1 MKLDKKDK
9 KILIG
14 GFIVGTILNFF
25 INKSIDIVFMLGILY
40 FVHKYFDANKYTE
53 NMEFINKEKYIEG
66 LNRIIKVLNI
76 YIIIKIILILVTQ
89 IGGFNGM
96 EIILLAQIALIYSE
110 ILARKYVKSVN
121 NVEVERNRK
130 LLNNKIL
137 TVVVLIGFVGF
148 TCNYFNKLE
157 FEDNYINS
165 PKYKYELTYDKENNR
180 IADFSGNGFSMV
192 ATENKDNEK
201 NFNKYI
207 KEIKLL
213 SAVDV
218 LQDSAKNEKYTTNIS
233 GTYNEYGLEDMF
245 GDNYIAERKDIRKAL
260 KEQGLSDEE
269 IENVEWYAWM
279 GDEEMITHD
288 SSYREELE
296 SSTRIKGIGILA
308 FLIVIYLLILI
319 M

>member
-14 GFIVGTILNFF
+14 GFIVGTILNIF
-25 INKSIDIVFMLGILY
+25 INKFIDIVFMLGILY
-40 FVHKYFDANKYTE
+40 FVHKYFNVNKYTE

-66 LNRIIKVLNI
+66 LNKIIKVLDI
-76 YIIIKIILILVTQ
+76 YIIIKIILTLVTQ
-89 IGGFNGM
+89 MGGFNGM
-96 EIILLAQIALIYSE
+96 EIILLGQIALIYSE

-148 TCNYFNKLE
+148 TCNYFNKWE
-157 FEDNYINS
+157 FKNNYINS
-165 PKYKYELTYDKENNR
+165 PKYKYELTYNKENNR
-180 IADFSGNGFSMV
+180 IADFSGNGFSVV
-192 ATENKDNEK
+192 ATENKDNGK

-218 LQDSAKNEKYTTNIS
+218 LQDYSKMALAFMFVLAFTQCNFREKDKRPKSVFVNVF
-233 GTYNEYGLEDMF
+233 LVLALMF
-245 GDNYIAERKDIRKAL
+245 GCIGFNTYGIDLEYKVLSNFTNY
-260 KEQGLSDEE
+260 
-269 IENVEWYAWM
+269 
-279 GDEEMITHD
+279 
-288 SSYREELE
+288 EL
-296 SSTRIKGIGILA
+296 
-308 FLIVIYLLILI
+308 Y
-319 M
+319 

>member
-14 GFIVGTILNFF
+14 GFIVGTILNIF
-25 INKSIDIVFMLGILY
+25 INKFIDIVFMLGILY
-40 FVHKYFDANKYTE
+40 FVHKYFNANKYTE

-66 LNRIIKVLNI
+66 LNKIIKVLDI
-76 YIIIKIILILVTQ
+76 YIIIKIILTLVTQ
-89 IGGFNGM
+89 MGGFNGM
-96 EIILLAQIALIYSE
+96 EIILLGQIALIYSE

-157 FEDNYINS
+157 FKDNYINS
-165 PKYKYELTYDKENNR
+165 PKYKYELTYNKENNR
-180 IADFSGNGFSMV
+180 IADFSGNGFSVV
-192 ATENKDNEK
+192 ATENKDNGK

-218 LQDSAKNEKYTTNIS
+218 LQDYSKMALAFMFVLAFTQCNFREKDKRPKSVFVNVF
-233 GTYNEYGLEDMF
+233 LVLALMF
-245 GDNYIAERKDIRKAL
+245 GCIGFNTYGIDLEYKVLSNFTNY
-260 KEQGLSDEE
+260 
-269 IENVEWYAWM
+269 
-279 GDEEMITHD
+279 
-288 SSYREELE
+288 EL
-296 SSTRIKGIGILA
+296 
-308 FLIVIYLLILI
+308 Y
-319 M
+319 

>member
-14 GFIVGTILNFF
+14 GFIVGTILNIF
-25 INKSIDIVFMLGILY
+25 INKFIDIVFMLGILY

-66 LNRIIKVLNI
+66 LNKIIKVLDI

-89 IGGFNGM
+89 MGGFNGM
-96 EIILLAQIALIYSE
+96 EIILLGQIALIYSE

-157 FEDNYINS
+157 FKDNYINS

-180 IADFSGNGFSMV
+180 IADFSGNGFSV
-192 ATENKDNEK
+192 VSTENKDNGK

-218 LQDSAKNEKYTTNIS
+218 LQDYSKMALAFMFVLAFTQCNFREKDKRPKSVFVNVF
-233 GTYNEYGLEDMF
+233 LVLALMF
-245 GDNYIAERKDIRKAL
+245 GCIGFNTYGIDLEYKVLSNFTNY
-260 KEQGLSDEE
+260 
-269 IENVEWYAWM
+269 
-279 GDEEMITHD
+279 
-288 SSYREELE
+288 EL
-296 SSTRIKGIGILA
+296 
-308 FLIVIYLLILI
+308 Y
-319 M
+319 

>member
-14 GFIVGTILNFF
+14 GFIVGTILNIF
-25 INKSIDIVFMLGILY
+25 INKSVEIVFMLGILY
-40 FVHKYFDANKYTE
+40 FVHKYFDVNKYTE

-66 LNRIIKVLNI
+66 LNKIIKVLDI
-76 YIIIKIILILVTQ
+76 YIIIKIILTLVTQ
-89 IGGFNGM
+89 MGGFNGM

-157 FEDNYINS
+157 FKDNYINS

-180 IADFSGNGFSMV
+180 IADFSGNGFSMI
-192 ATENKDNEK
+192 ATENKDNGK
-201 NFNKYI
+201 YFNKYI

-218 LQDSAKNEKYTTNIS
+218 LQDYSKMALAFMFVLAFTQCNFREKDKRPKSVFVNVF
-233 GTYNEYGLEDMF
+233 LVLALMF
-245 GDNYIAERKDIRKAL
+245 GCIGFNTYGIDLEYKVLSNFANYNL
-260 KEQGLSDEE
+260 
-269 IENVEWYAWM
+269 Y
-279 GDEEMITHD
+279 
-288 SSYREELE
+288 
-296 SSTRIKGIGILA
+296 
-308 FLIVIYLLILI
+308 
-319 M
+319 

>member
-14 GFIVGTILNFF
+14 GFIVGTILNIF
-25 INKSIDIVFMLGILY
+25 INKSIDIVLMLGILY

-66 LNRIIKVLNI
+66 LNKIIKVLDI
-76 YIIIKIILILVTQ
+76 YIIIKIILTLVTQ
-89 IGGFNGM
+89 MGGFNGM
-96 EIILLAQIALIYSE
+96 EFVLLGQIALIYSG

-157 FEDNYINS
+157 FKDNYINS

-218 LQDSAKNEKYTTNIS
+218 LQDYSKMALMFMLALTFAQLNFRAKDKRANVVFVNVF
-233 GTYNEYGLEDMF
+233 LVLALMF
-245 GDNYIAERKDIRKAL
+245 GSIGFNTYGIDLEYKVLSNFANY
-260 KEQGLSDEE
+260 
-269 IENVEWYAWM
+269 
-279 GDEEMITHD
+279 
-288 SSYREELE
+288 EL
-296 SSTRIKGIGILA
+296 
-308 FLIVIYLLILI
+308 Y
-319 M
+319 

>member
-14 GFIVGTILNFF
+14 GFIVGTILNIF
-25 INKSIDIVFMLGILY
+25 INKSVEIVFMLGILY
-40 FVHKYFDANKYTE
+40 FVHKHFDENKYTE

-66 LNRIIKVLNI
+66 LNKIIKVLDI
-76 YIIIKIILILVTQ
+76 YIIIKIILTLVTQ
-89 IGGFNGM
+89 MGGFNGM

-137 TVVVLIGFVGF
+137 TAVILIGFVGF

-165 PKYKYELTYDKENNR
+165 PKYKYELSYDKENNR
-180 IADFSGNGFSMV
+180 IADFSGNGFSMT

-201 NFNKYI
+201 YFNKYI

-218 LQDSAKNEKYTTNIS
+218 LQDYSKMALAFMFVLAFAQCNFREKDKRPKSVFVNVF
-233 GTYNEYGLEDMF
+233 LVLALMF
-245 GDNYIAERKDIRKAL
+245 GCIGFNTYGIDLEYKVLSNFANY
-260 KEQGLSDEE
+260 
-269 IENVEWYAWM
+269 
-279 GDEEMITHD
+279 
-288 SSYREELE
+288 EL
-296 SSTRIKGIGILA
+296 
-308 FLIVIYLLILI
+308 Y
-319 M
+319 

>member
-14 GFIVGTILNFF
+14 GFIVGTILNIF
-25 INKSIDIVFMLGILY
+25 INKFIDIVFMLGILY
-40 FVHKYFDANKYTE
+40 FVHKYFNANKYTE

-66 LNRIIKVLNI
+66 LNKIIKVLDI
-76 YIIIKIILILVTQ
+76 YIIIKIILTVVTQ
-89 IGGFNGM
+89 MGGFNGM
-96 EIILLAQIALIYSE
+96 EIILIAQIALIYSE

-148 TCNYFNKLE
+148 TCNYFNKWE
-157 FEDNYINS
+157 FKNNYINS
-165 PKYKYELTYDKENNR
+165 PKYKYELTYNKENNR
-180 IADFSGNGFSMV
+180 IADFSGNGFSVV
-192 ATENKDNEK
+192 ATENKDNGK

-218 LQDSAKNEKYTTNIS
+218 LQDYSKMALAFMFVLAFAQCNFREKDKRPKSVFVNVF
-233 GTYNEYGLEDMF
+233 LVLALMF
-245 GDNYIAERKDIRKAL
+245 GCIGFNTYGIDLEYKVLSNFTNY
-260 KEQGLSDEE
+260 
-269 IENVEWYAWM
+269 
-279 GDEEMITHD
+279 
-288 SSYREELE
+288 EL
-296 SSTRIKGIGILA
+296 
-308 FLIVIYLLILI
+308 Y
-319 M
+319 

>member
-9 KILIG
+9 KILIW

-40 FVHKYFDANKYTE
+40 FVHKYFNANKYTE

-66 LNRIIKVLNI
+66 LNKIIKVLDI
-76 YIIIKIILILVTQ
+76 YIIIKIILTVVTQ
-89 IGGFNGM
+89 MGGFNGM
-96 EIILLAQIALIYSE
+96 EIILIAQIALIYSE

-157 FEDNYINS
+157 FKDNYINS

-218 LQDSAKNEKYTTNIS
+218 LQYYSKMALAFMFVLAFAQCNFREKDKRPKSVFVNVF
-233 GTYNEYGLEDMF
+233 LVLALMF
-245 GDNYIAERKDIRKAL
+245 GCIGFNTYGIDLEYKVLSNFANYNL
-260 KEQGLSDEE
+260 
-269 IENVEWYAWM
+269 Y
-279 GDEEMITHD
+279 
-288 SSYREELE
+288 
-296 SSTRIKGIGILA
+296 
-308 FLIVIYLLILI
+308 
-319 M
+319 

>member
-14 GFIVGTILNFF
+14 GFIVGTILNIF
-25 INKSIDIVFMLGILY
+25 INKFIDIVFMLGILY
-40 FVHKYFDANKYTE
+40 FVHKYFNANKYTE

-66 LNRIIKVLNI
+66 LNKIIKVLDI
-76 YIIIKIILILVTQ
+76 YIIIKIILTLVTQ
-89 IGGFNGM
+89 MGGFNGM
-96 EIILLAQIALIYSE
+96 EIILLGQIALIYSE

-157 FEDNYINS
+157 FKDNYINS

-180 IADFSGNGFSMV
+180 IADFSGNGFSVV
-192 ATENKDNEK
+192 ATENKDNGK

-218 LQDSAKNEKYTTNIS
+218 LQDYSKMALAFMFVLAFTQCNFREKDKRPKSVFVNVF
-233 GTYNEYGLEDMF
+233 LVLALMF
-245 GDNYIAERKDIRKAL
+245 GCIGFNTYGIDLEYKVLSNFANYNL
-260 KEQGLSDEE
+260 
-269 IENVEWYAWM
+269 Y
-279 GDEEMITHD
+279 
-288 SSYREELE
+288 
-296 SSTRIKGIGILA
+296 
-308 FLIVIYLLILI
+308 
-319 M
+319 

>member
-14 GFIVGTILNFF
+14 GFIVGTILNIF
-25 INKSIDIVFMLGILY
+25 INKSVEIVFMLGILY
-40 FVHKYFDANKYTE
+40 FVHKYFNVNKYTE

-66 LNRIIKVLNI
+66 LNKIIKVLDI
-76 YIIIKIILILVTQ
+76 YIIIKIILTLVTQ
-89 IGGFNGM
+89 MGGFNGM
-96 EIILLAQIALIYSE
+96 EIILLGQIALIYSE

-148 TCNYFNKLE
+148 TCNYFNKWE
-157 FEDNYINS
+157 FKNNYINS
-165 PKYKYELTYDKENNR
+165 PKYKYELTYNKENNR
-180 IADFSGNGFSMV
+180 IADFSGNGFSVV
-192 ATENKDNEK
+192 ATENKDNGK

-218 LQDSAKNEKYTTNIS
+218 LQDYSKMALAFMFVLAFTQCNFREKDKRPKSVFVNVF
-233 GTYNEYGLEDMF
+233 LVLALMF
-245 GDNYIAERKDIRKAL
+245 GCIGFNTYGIDLEYKVLSNFTNY
-260 KEQGLSDEE
+260 
-269 IENVEWYAWM
+269 
-279 GDEEMITHD
+279 
-288 SSYREELE
+288 EL
-296 SSTRIKGIGILA
+296 
-308 FLIVIYLLILI
+308 Y
-319 M
+319 

>member
-9 KILIG
+9 KILIW

-40 FVHKYFDANKYTE
+40 FVHKYFNANKYTE

-66 LNRIIKVLNI
+66 LNKIIKVLDI
-76 YIIIKIILILVTQ
+76 YIIIKIILTLVTQ
-89 IGGFNGM
+89 MGGFNGM
-96 EIILLAQIALIYSE
+96 EIILLGQIALIYSE

-148 TCNYFNKLE
+148 TCNYFNKWE
-157 FEDNYINS
+157 FKDNYINS
-165 PKYKYELTYDKENNR
+165 PKYKYDLTYDKENNR
-180 IADFSGNGFSMV
+180 IADFSGNGFSVV
-192 ATENKDNEK
+192 ATENKDNGK

-218 LQDSAKNEKYTTNIS
+218 LQDYSKMALMFMLALTFAQLNFRAKDKRANVVFVNVF
-233 GTYNEYGLEDMF
+233 LVLALMF
-245 GDNYIAERKDIRKAL
+245 GCIGFNTYGIDLEYKVLSNFANYNL
-260 KEQGLSDEE
+260 
-269 IENVEWYAWM
+269 Y
-279 GDEEMITHD
+279 
-288 SSYREELE
+288 
-296 SSTRIKGIGILA
+296 
-308 FLIVIYLLILI
+308 
-319 M
+319 

>member
-14 GFIVGTILNFF
+14 GFIVGTILNIF
-25 INKSIDIVFMLGILY
+25 INKFIDIVFMLGILY
-40 FVHKYFDANKYTE
+40 FVHKYFNANKYTE

-66 LNRIIKVLNI
+66 LNKIIKVLDI
-76 YIIIKIILILVTQ
+76 YIIIKIILTLVTQ
-89 IGGFNGM
+89 MGGFNGM
-96 EIILLAQIALIYSE
+96 EIILLGQIALIYSE

-148 TCNYFNKLE
+148 TCNYFNKWE
-157 FEDNYINS
+157 FKNNYINS
-165 PKYKYELTYDKENNR
+165 PKYKYELTYNKENNR
-180 IADFSGNGFSMV
+180 IADFSGNGFSVV
-192 ATENKDNEK
+192 ATENKDNGK

-218 LQDSAKNEKYTTNIS
+218 LQDYSKMALAFMFVLAFTQCNFREKDKRPKSVFVNVF
-233 GTYNEYGLEDMF
+233 LVLALMF
-245 GDNYIAERKDIRKAL
+245 GCIGFNTYGIDLEYKVLSNFTNY
-260 KEQGLSDEE
+260 
-269 IENVEWYAWM
+269 
-279 GDEEMITHD
+279 
-288 SSYREELE
+288 EL
-296 SSTRIKGIGILA
+296 
-308 FLIVIYLLILI
+308 Y
-319 M
+319 

>member
-14 GFIVGTILNFF
+14 GFIVGTILNIF
-25 INKSIDIVFMLGILY
+25 INKSVEIVFMLGILY
-40 FVHKYFDANKYTE
+40 FVHKYFNVNKYTE

-66 LNRIIKVLNI
+66 LNKIIKVLDI
-76 YIIIKIILILVTQ
+76 YIIIKIILTLVTQ
-89 IGGFNGM
+89 MGGFNGM
-96 EIILLAQIALIYSE
+96 EIILLGQIALIYSG

-148 TCNYFNKLE
+148 TCNYFNKWE
-157 FEDNYINS
+157 FKDNYINS
-165 PKYKYELTYDKENNR
+165 PKYKYELTYNKENNR
-180 IADFSGNGFSMV
+180 IADFSGNGFSVV
-192 ATENKDNEK
+192 ATENKDNGK

-218 LQDSAKNEKYTTNIS
+218 LQDYSKMALAFMFVLAFTQCNFREKDKRPKSVFVNVF
-233 GTYNEYGLEDMF
+233 LVLALMF
-245 GDNYIAERKDIRKAL
+245 GCIGFNTYGIDLEYKVLSNFTNY
-260 KEQGLSDEE
+260 
-269 IENVEWYAWM
+269 
-279 GDEEMITHD
+279 
-288 SSYREELE
+288 EL
-296 SSTRIKGIGILA
+296 
-308 FLIVIYLLILI
+308 Y
-319 M
+319 

>member
-9 KILIG
+9 KILIW
-14 GFIVGTILNFF
+14 GFIVGTILNIF
-25 INKSIDIVFMLGILY
+25 INKFIDIVFMLGILY
-40 FVHKYFDANKYTE
+40 FVHKYFDVNKYTE

-66 LNRIIKVLNI
+66 LNKIIKVLDI
-76 YIIIKIILILVTQ
+76 YIIIKIILTLVTQ
-89 IGGFNGM
+89 MGGFNGM

-157 FEDNYINS
+157 FKDNYINS

-192 ATENKDNEK
+192 ATENKDNGK
-201 NFNKYI
+201 YFNKYI

-218 LQDSAKNEKYTTNIS
+218 LQDYSKMALAFMFVLAFAQCNFREKDKRPKSVFVNVF
-233 GTYNEYGLEDMF
+233 LVLALMF
-245 GDNYIAERKDIRKAL
+245 GCIGFNTYGIDLEYKVLSNFTNY
-260 KEQGLSDEE
+260 
-269 IENVEWYAWM
+269 
-279 GDEEMITHD
+279 
-288 SSYREELE
+288 EL
-296 SSTRIKGIGILA
+296 
-308 FLIVIYLLILI
+308 Y
-319 M
+319 

>member
-14 GFIVGTILNFF
+14 GFIVGTILNIF
-25 INKSIDIVFMLGILY
+25 INKSVEIVFMLGILY
-40 FVHKYFDANKYTE
+40 FVHKHFDENKYTE

-66 LNRIIKVLNI
+66 LNKIIKVFDI
-76 YIIIKIILILVTQ
+76 YIIIKIILTLVTQ
-89 IGGFNGM
+89 MGGFNGM

-157 FEDNYINS
+157 FKDNYINS

-180 IADFSGNGFSMV
+180 IADFSGNGFSMI
-192 ATENKDNEK
+192 ATENKDNGK
-201 NFNKYI
+201 YFNKYI

-218 LQDSAKNEKYTTNIS
+218 LQDYSKMALAFMFVLAFTQCNFREKDKRPKSVFVNVF
-233 GTYNEYGLEDMF
+233 LVLALMF
-245 GDNYIAERKDIRKAL
+245 GCIGFNTYGIDLEYKVLSNFANYNL
-260 KEQGLSDEE
+260 
-269 IENVEWYAWM
+269 Y
-279 GDEEMITHD
+279 
-288 SSYREELE
+288 
-296 SSTRIKGIGILA
+296 
-308 FLIVIYLLILI
+308 
-319 M
+319 

>member
-14 GFIVGTILNFF
+14 GFIVGTILNIF
-25 INKSIDIVFMLGILY
+25 INKFIDIVFMLGILY
-40 FVHKYFDANKYTE
+40 FVHKYFDVNKYTE

-66 LNRIIKVLNI
+66 LKKIIKVLDI
-76 YIIIKIILILVTQ
+76 YVIIKIILILVTQ
-89 IGGFNGM
+89 MGGFNGM

-121 NVEVERNRK
+121 NVEMERNRK

-157 FEDNYINS
+157 FKDNYINS

-180 IADFSGNGFSMV
+180 IADFSGDGFSMV
-192 ATENKDNEK
+192 ATENKDNGK
-201 NFNKYI
+201 YFNKYI

-218 LQDSAKNEKYTTNIS
+218 LQDYSKMALAFMFVLAFAQCNFREKDKRPKSVFVNVF
-233 GTYNEYGLEDMF
+233 LVLALMF
-245 GDNYIAERKDIRKAL
+245 GCIGFNTYGIDLEYKVLSNFTNY
-260 KEQGLSDEE
+260 
-269 IENVEWYAWM
+269 
-279 GDEEMITHD
+279 
-288 SSYREELE
+288 EL
-296 SSTRIKGIGILA
+296 
-308 FLIVIYLLILI
+308 Y
-319 M
+319 

>member
-14 GFIVGTILNFF
+14 GFIVGTILNIF
-25 INKSIDIVFMLGILY
+25 INKFIDIVFMLGILY

-66 LNRIIKVLNI
+66 LKKIIKVLDI
-76 YIIIKIILILVTQ
+76 YIIIKIILTLVTQ
-89 IGGFNGM
+89 MGGFNGM
-96 EIILLAQIALIYSE
+96 EFVLLGQIALIYSG

-157 FEDNYINS
+157 FKDNYINS

-192 ATENKDNEK
+192 ATENKDNGK

-218 LQDSAKNEKYTTNIS
+218 LQDYSKMALAFMFVLAFAQCNFREKDKRPKSVFVNVF
-233 GTYNEYGLEDMF
+233 LVLALMF
-245 GDNYIAERKDIRKAL
+245 GCIGFNTYGIDLEHKVLSNFANY
-260 KEQGLSDEE
+260 
-269 IENVEWYAWM
+269 
-279 GDEEMITHD
+279 
-288 SSYREELE
+288 EL
-296 SSTRIKGIGILA
+296 
-308 FLIVIYLLILI
+308 Y
-319 M
+319 

>member
-14 GFIVGTILNFF
+14 GFIVGTILNIF
-25 INKSIDIVFMLGILY
+25 INKSVEIVFMLGILY
-40 FVHKYFDANKYTE
+40 FVHKYFNANKYTE

-66 LNRIIKVLNI
+66 LNKIIKVLDI
-76 YIIIKIILILVTQ
+76 YIIIKIILTVVTQ
-89 IGGFNGM
+89 MGGFNGM
-96 EIILLAQIALIYSE
+96 EIILIAQIALIYSE

-157 FEDNYINS
+157 FKDNYINS

-218 LQDSAKNEKYTTNIS
+218 LQDYSKMALAFMFVLAFAQCNFREKDKRPKSVFVNVF
-233 GTYNEYGLEDMF
+233 LVLALMF
-245 GDNYIAERKDIRKAL
+245 GCIGFNTYGIDLEYKVLSNFTNY
-260 KEQGLSDEE
+260 
-269 IENVEWYAWM
+269 
-279 GDEEMITHD
+279 
-288 SSYREELE
+288 EL
-296 SSTRIKGIGILA
+296 
-308 FLIVIYLLILI
+308 Y
-319 M
+319 

>member
-25 INKSIDIVFMLGILY
+25 INKFIEIVFMLGILY
-40 FVHKYFDANKYTE
+40 FVHKYFNANKYTE

-66 LNRIIKVLNI
+66 LNKIIKVLDI
-76 YIIIKIILILVTQ
+76 YIIIKIILTLVTQ
-89 IGGFNGM
+89 MGGFNGM
-96 EIILLAQIALIYSE
+96 EIILLGQIALIYSE

-148 TCNYFNKLE
+148 TCNYFNKWE
-157 FEDNYINS
+157 FKNNYINS
-165 PKYKYELTYDKENNR
+165 PKYKYELTYNKENNR
-180 IADFSGNGFSMV
+180 IADFSGNGFSVV
-192 ATENKDNEK
+192 ATENKDNGK

-218 LQDSAKNEKYTTNIS
+218 LQDYSKMALAFMFVLAFTQCNFREKDKRPKSVFVNVF
-233 GTYNEYGLEDMF
+233 LVLALMF
-245 GDNYIAERKDIRKAL
+245 GCIGFNTYGIDLEYKVLSNFTNY
-260 KEQGLSDEE
+260 
-269 IENVEWYAWM
+269 
-279 GDEEMITHD
+279 
-288 SSYREELE
+288 EL
-296 SSTRIKGIGILA
+296 
-308 FLIVIYLLILI
+308 Y
-319 M
+319 

>member
-14 GFIVGTILNFF
+14 GFIVGTILNIF
-25 INKSIDIVFMLGILY
+25 INKSVEIVFMLGILY
-40 FVHKYFDANKYTE
+40 FVHKHFDENKYTE

-66 LNRIIKVLNI
+66 LNKIIKVFDI
-76 YIIIKIILILVTQ
+76 YIIIKIILTLVTQ
-89 IGGFNGM
+89 MGGFNGM

-157 FEDNYINS
+157 FKDNYINS

-180 IADFSGNGFSMV
+180 IADFSGNGFSMI
-192 ATENKDNEK
+192 ATENKDNGK
-201 NFNKYI
+201 YFNKYI

-218 LQDSAKNEKYTTNIS
+218 LQDYSKMALAFMFVLAFTQCNFREKDKRPKSVFVNVF
-233 GTYNEYGLEDMF
+233 LVLALMF
-245 GDNYIAERKDIRKAL
+245 GCIGFNTYGIDLEYKVISNFANYNL
-260 KEQGLSDEE
+260 
-269 IENVEWYAWM
+269 Y
-279 GDEEMITHD
+279 
-288 SSYREELE
+288 
-296 SSTRIKGIGILA
+296 
-308 FLIVIYLLILI
+308 
-319 M
+319 

>member
-14 GFIVGTILNFF
+14 GFIVGTILNIF
-25 INKSIDIVFMLGILY
+25 INKSIDIVLMLGILY
-40 FVHKYFDANKYTE
+40 FVHKYFDVNKYTE

-66 LNRIIKVLNI
+66 LNKIIKVFDI
-76 YIIIKIILILVTQ
+76 YIIIKIILTLVTQ
-89 IGGFNGM
+89 MGGFNGM

-121 NVEVERNRK
+121 NVEMERNRK

-157 FEDNYINS
+157 FKDNYINS

-218 LQDSAKNEKYTTNIS
+218 LQDYSKMALAFMFVLAFTQCNFREKDKRPKSVFVNVF
-233 GTYNEYGLEDMF
+233 LVLALMF
-245 GDNYIAERKDIRKAL
+245 GCIGFNTYGIDLEYKVLSNFTNYTCI
-260 KEQGLSDEE
+260 S
-269 IENVEWYAWM
+269 
-279 GDEEMITHD
+279 
-288 SSYREELE
+288 
-296 SSTRIKGIGILA
+296 
-308 FLIVIYLLILI
+308 
-319 M
+319 

>member
-14 GFIVGTILNFF
+14 GFIVGTILNIF
-25 INKSIDIVFMLGILY
+25 INKFIEIVFILGILY
-40 FVHKYFDANKYTE
+40 FVHKYFDVNKYTE

-66 LNRIIKVLNI
+66 LNKIIKVLDI
-76 YIIIKIILILVTQ
+76 YIIIKIILTLVTQ

-157 FEDNYINS
+157 FKDNYINS

-218 LQDSAKNEKYTTNIS
+218 LQDYSKMALAFMFVLAFAQCNFREKDKRPKSVFVNVF
-233 GTYNEYGLEDMF
+233 LVLALMF
-245 GDNYIAERKDIRKAL
+245 GCIGFNTYGIDLEYKVLSNFANYNL
-260 KEQGLSDEE
+260 
-269 IENVEWYAWM
+269 Y
-279 GDEEMITHD
+279 
-288 SSYREELE
+288 
-296 SSTRIKGIGILA
+296 
-308 FLIVIYLLILI
+308 
-319 M
+319 

>member
-14 GFIVGTILNFF
+14 GFIVGTILNIF
-25 INKSIDIVFMLGILY
+25 INKSIEIVFMVGILY
-40 FVHKYFDANKYTE
+40 FVHKNYDVNKFTE

-66 LNRIIKVLNI
+66 LNKIIKVFDI
-76 YIIIKIILILVTQ
+76 YIIIKIILTLVTQ
-89 IGGFNGM
+89 MGGFNGM

-157 FEDNYINS
+157 FKDNYINS

-192 ATENKDNEK
+192 ATEKKDNEK
-201 NFNKYI
+201 YFNKYI

-218 LQDSAKNEKYTTNIS
+218 LQDYSKMALAFMFVLAFAQCNFREKDKRPKSVFVNVF
-233 GTYNEYGLEDMF
+233 LVLALMF
-245 GDNYIAERKDIRKAL
+245 GCIGFNTYGIDLEYKVLSNFANYNL
-260 KEQGLSDEE
+260 
-269 IENVEWYAWM
+269 Y
-279 GDEEMITHD
+279 
-288 SSYREELE
+288 
-296 SSTRIKGIGILA
+296 
-308 FLIVIYLLILI
+308 
-319 M
+319 

>member
-14 GFIVGTILNFF
+14 GFIVGTILNIF
-25 INKSIDIVFMLGILY
+25 INKFIDIVFMLGILY

-66 LNRIIKVLNI
+66 LNKIIKVFDI
-76 YIIIKIILILVTQ
+76 YIIIKIILTLVTQ
-89 IGGFNGM
+89 MGGFNGM
-96 EIILLAQIALIYSE
+96 EFVLLGQIALIYSG

-157 FEDNYINS
+157 FKDNYINS

-218 LQDSAKNEKYTTNIS
+218 LQDYSKMALMFMLALTFAQLNFRAKDKRANVVFVNVF
-233 GTYNEYGLEDMF
+233 LVLALMF
-245 GDNYIAERKDIRKAL
+245 GCIGFNTYGIDLEYKVLSNFANYNL
-260 KEQGLSDEE
+260 
-269 IENVEWYAWM
+269 Y
-279 GDEEMITHD
+279 
-288 SSYREELE
+288 
-296 SSTRIKGIGILA
+296 
-308 FLIVIYLLILI
+308 
-319 M
+319 

>member
-14 GFIVGTILNFF
+14 GFIVGTILNIF
-25 INKSIDIVFMLGILY
+25 INKFIDTVFMLGILY
-40 FVHKYFDANKYTE
+40 FVHKYFDVNKYTE

-66 LNRIIKVLNI
+66 LNKIIKVLDI
-76 YIIIKIILILVTQ
+76 YIIIKIILTLVTQ
-89 IGGFNGM
+89 MGGFNGM

-137 TVVVLIGFVGF
+137 TAVILIGFVGF

-180 IADFSGNGFSMV
+180 IADFSGNGFSVV
-192 ATENKDNEK
+192 ATENKDNGK
-201 NFNKYI
+201 YFNKYI

-218 LQDSAKNEKYTTNIS
+218 LQDYSKMALAFMFVLAFAQCNFREKDKRPKSVFINVFFV
-233 GTYNEYGLEDMF
+233 LALMF
-245 GDNYIAERKDIRKAL
+245 GCIGFNTYGIDLEYKVLSNFANYNL
-260 KEQGLSDEE
+260 
-269 IENVEWYAWM
+269 Y
-279 GDEEMITHD
+279 
-288 SSYREELE
+288 
-296 SSTRIKGIGILA
+296 
-308 FLIVIYLLILI
+308 
-319 M
+319 

>member
-14 GFIVGTILNFF
+14 GFIVGTILNIF
-25 INKSIDIVFMLGILY
+25 INKFIDIVFMLGILY

-66 LNRIIKVLNI
+66 LNKIIKVLDI
-76 YIIIKIILILVTQ
+76 YIIIKIILTLVTQ
-89 IGGFNGM
+89 MGGFNGM

-218 LQDSAKNEKYTTNIS
+218 LQDYSKMALAFMFVLAFTQCNFREKDKRPKSVFVNVF
-233 GTYNEYGLEDMF
+233 LVLALMF
-245 GDNYIAERKDIRKAL
+245 GCIGFNTYGIDLEYKVLSNFANY
-260 KEQGLSDEE
+260 
-269 IENVEWYAWM
+269 
-279 GDEEMITHD
+279 
-288 SSYREELE
+288 EL
-296 SSTRIKGIGILA
+296 
-308 FLIVIYLLILI
+308 Y
-319 M
+319 

>member
-14 GFIVGTILNFF
+14 GFIVGTILNIF
-25 INKSIDIVFMLGILY
+25 INKFIDIVFMLGILY
-40 FVHKYFDANKYTE
+40 FVHKYFNANKYTE

-66 LNRIIKVLNI
+66 LNKIIKVLDI

-89 IGGFNGM
+89 MGGFNGM
-96 EIILLAQIALIYSE
+96 EIILLGQIALIYSE

-148 TCNYFNKLE
+148 TCNYFNKWE
-157 FEDNYINS
+157 FKNNYINS
-165 PKYKYELTYDKENNR
+165 PKYKYELTYNKENNR
-180 IADFSGNGFSMV
+180 IADFSGNGFSVV
-192 ATENKDNEK
+192 ATENKDNGK

-218 LQDSAKNEKYTTNIS
+218 LQDYSKMALAFMFVLAFTQCNFREKDKRPKSVFVNVF
-233 GTYNEYGLEDMF
+233 LVLALMF
-245 GDNYIAERKDIRKAL
+245 GCIGFNTYGIDLEYKVLSNFTNY
-260 KEQGLSDEE
+260 
-269 IENVEWYAWM
+269 
-279 GDEEMITHD
+279 
-288 SSYREELE
+288 EL
-296 SSTRIKGIGILA
+296 
-308 FLIVIYLLILI
+308 Y
-319 M
+319 

>member
-14 GFIVGTILNFF
+14 GFIVGTILNIF
-25 INKSIDIVFMLGILY
+25 INKSVEIVFMLGILY

-66 LNRIIKVLNI
+66 LNKIIKVFDI
-76 YIIIKIILILVTQ
+76 YIIIKIILTLVTQ
-89 IGGFNGM
+89 MGGFNGM
-96 EIILLAQIALIYSE
+96 EFVLLGQIALIYSG

-180 IADFSGNGFSMV
+180 IADFSGDGFSMV
-192 ATENKDNEK
+192 ATEKKDNEK
-201 NFNKYI
+201 YFNKYI

-218 LQDSAKNEKYTTNIS
+218 LQDYSKMALAFMFVLAFTQCNFREKDKRPKSVFVNVF
-233 GTYNEYGLEDMF
+233 LVLALMF
-245 GDNYIAERKDIRKAL
+245 GCIGFNTYGIDLEYKVISNFANY
-260 KEQGLSDEE
+260 
-269 IENVEWYAWM
+269 
-279 GDEEMITHD
+279 
-288 SSYREELE
+288 EL
-296 SSTRIKGIGILA
+296 
-308 FLIVIYLLILI
+308 Y
-319 M
+319 

>member
-14 GFIVGTILNFF
+14 GFIVGTILNIF
-25 INKSIDIVFMLGILY
+25 INKSVEIVFMLGILY
-40 FVHKYFDANKYTE
+40 FVHKHFDENKYTE

-66 LNRIIKVLNI
+66 LNKIIKVLDI
-76 YIIIKIILILVTQ
+76 YIIIKIILTLVTQ
-89 IGGFNGM
+89 MGGFNGM
-96 EIILLAQIALIYSE
+96 EIVLLGQIALIYSG

-157 FEDNYINS
+157 FKDNYINS

-218 LQDSAKNEKYTTNIS
+218 LQDYSKMALAFMFVLAFAQCNFREKDKRPKSVFVNVF
-233 GTYNEYGLEDMF
+233 LVLALMF
-245 GDNYIAERKDIRKAL
+245 GCIGFNTYGIDLEHKVLSNFANY
-260 KEQGLSDEE
+260 
-269 IENVEWYAWM
+269 
-279 GDEEMITHD
+279 
-288 SSYREELE
+288 EL
-296 SSTRIKGIGILA
+296 
-308 FLIVIYLLILI
+308 Y
-319 M
+319 

>member
-14 GFIVGTILNFF
+14 GFIVGTILNIF
-25 INKSIDIVFMLGILY
+25 INKSVEIVFMLGILY
-40 FVHKYFDANKYTE
+40 FVHKYFNANKYTE

-66 LNRIIKVLNI
+66 LNKIIKVLDI
-76 YIIIKIILILVTQ
+76 YIIIKIILTLVTQ
-89 IGGFNGM
+89 MGGFNGM
-96 EIILLAQIALIYSE
+96 EIILLGQIALIYSE

-180 IADFSGNGFSMV
+180 IADFSGNGFSVV
-192 ATENKDNEK
+192 ATENKDNGK

-218 LQDSAKNEKYTTNIS
+218 LQDYSKMALAFMFVLAFTQCNFREKDKRPKSVFVNVF
-233 GTYNEYGLEDMF
+233 LVLALMF
-245 GDNYIAERKDIRKAL
+245 GCIGFNTYGIDLEYKVLSNFTNY
-260 KEQGLSDEE
+260 
-269 IENVEWYAWM
+269 
-279 GDEEMITHD
+279 
-288 SSYREELE
+288 EL
-296 SSTRIKGIGILA
+296 
-308 FLIVIYLLILI
+308 Y
-319 M
+319 

>member
-9 KILIG
+9 KILIW

-40 FVHKYFDANKYTE
+40 FVHKYFDVNKYTE

-66 LNRIIKVLNI
+66 LNKIIKVLDI
-76 YIIIKIILILVTQ
+76 YIIIKIILTLVTQ
-89 IGGFNGM
+89 MGGFNGM
-96 EIILLAQIALIYSE
+96 EIILLGQIALIYSE

-137 TVVVLIGFVGF
+137 TAVVLIGFVGF

-192 ATENKDNEK
+192 ATEKKDNEK
-201 NFNKYI
+201 YFNKYI

-218 LQDSAKNEKYTTNIS
+218 LQDYSKMALAFMFVLAFTQCNFREKDKRPKSVFVNVF
-233 GTYNEYGLEDMF
+233 LVLALMF
-245 GDNYIAERKDIRKAL
+245 GCIGFNTYGIDLEYKVLSNFANY
-260 KEQGLSDEE
+260 
-269 IENVEWYAWM
+269 
-279 GDEEMITHD
+279 
-288 SSYREELE
+288 EL
-296 SSTRIKGIGILA
+296 
-308 FLIVIYLLILI
+308 Y
-319 M
+319 